1 MYHGG
6 KRMGIRFRPVPLLAL
21 IPILMSP
28 VQSAPQDAPS
38 FRVDVDIVRVP
49 VTVVDKDGRLYGELE
64 RGAFTLLEDGVEREI
79 VSFSG
84 GESPLTL
91 VVLLDHSRVVRY
103 LLGEV
108 LRPAAIFA
116 TQIMRRGDYAA
127 LVAFDNR
134 PRVLSDFTANRQQL
148 LSSVRRLAH
157 SPPMFGE
164 SNLFDALR

>member
-1 MYHGG
+1 
-6 KRMGIRFRPVPLLAL
+6 MGIRFGPALLLAVTS
-21 IPILMSP
+21 ILVSP
-28 VQSAPQDAPS
+28 AFSAPQDAPS
-38 FRVDVDIVRVP
+38 FRGDVAIVRVP

-64 RGAFTLLEDGVEREI
+64 RGAFTVLEDGVEREI
-79 VSFSG
+79 VTFSG

-91 VVLLDHSRVVRY
+91 VVLLEHSRVVRY

-148 LSSVRRLAH
+148 LSSFRRLAH

-164 SNLFDALR
+164 SNLLDALR